1 MSSALI
7 GKNEAIEGA
16 DVGISDGINVGI
28 NEQKVIGL
36 IVENSHI
43 SAVEVSK
50 NLKGEE

>member
-16 DVGISDGINVGI
+16 DVGISDGIN
-28 NEQKVIGL
+28 EQKVIGL

-50 NLKGEE
+50 KT